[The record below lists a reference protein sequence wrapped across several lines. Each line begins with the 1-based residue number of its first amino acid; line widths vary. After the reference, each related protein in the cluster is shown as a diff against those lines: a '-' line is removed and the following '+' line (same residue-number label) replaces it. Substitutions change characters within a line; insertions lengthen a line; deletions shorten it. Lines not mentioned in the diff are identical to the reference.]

1 MKPAEVRAHFDRAVE
16 RGIVNLTPAALSR
29 VEISSL
35 LRAARVN
42 LTEVAPHN
50 QPYPWVAYNALYD
63 ACRQAT
69 DALLG
74 AYGHKALGVGAHEQA
89 FRGGEALLHALG
101 DTEAE
106 GLLADVRTVLRQRRH
121 EIHYEG
127 ATDIDTDELD
137 FARHV
142 AESIVPVLIEETA
155 AALGLDPER
164 LGVA

>member
-1 MKPAEVRAHFDRAVE
+1 MKPAEVRAHFDRAVG
-16 RGIVNLTPAALSR
+16 RGILNLTPAALTR
-29 VEISSL
+29 VEIASL
-35 LRAARVN
+35 VRAARVN

-50 QPYPWVAYNALYD
+50 RPYPWVAYNALYD

-89 FRGGEALLHALG
+89 LRGGEALLHALG
-101 DTEAE
+101 RPDAE

-127 ATDIDTDELD
+127 ATDIDSDELD
-137 FARHV
+137 FAGHV
-142 AESIVPVLIEETA
+142 AERIVPVLIEETA
-155 AALGLDPER
+155 TALGVDAR
-164 LGVA
+164 HLGVA